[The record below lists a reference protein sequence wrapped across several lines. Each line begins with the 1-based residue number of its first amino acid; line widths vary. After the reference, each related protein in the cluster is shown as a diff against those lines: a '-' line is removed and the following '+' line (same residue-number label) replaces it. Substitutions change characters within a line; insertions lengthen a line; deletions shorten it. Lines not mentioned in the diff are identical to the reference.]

1 MIAEKEIGLETIA
14 EKPVKTESKS
24 IAPVFITQA
33 SAMIEIL
40 LKIRLI
46 ANSRASVFITGESGT
61 GKEVIASLIHYYGD
75 DTRRPFVAIN
85 SAALPKDVVD
95 NELFGHE
102 KEAFTGAVSKKE
114 GCFELAHNGTLFL
127 DEIVEMHPQTQAKLL
142 RAIENKSI
150 RRLGGREEIKVDAR
164 IIAATN
170 RDLQSS
176 LKSGDLREDLFYRL
190 SVIEIHIPSL
200 RDRKEDIPLLVKHF
214 LSLLTKN
221 YGGSEKRFSDESME
235 MMMDFD
241 WPGNIRELRNVV
253 ERVLL
258 TCSEEIITPKYLPER
273 ISGHTAVCEYVKIP
287 IGVSMNIAE
296 RMLIDQTLISVQNN
310 ISAAARIL
318 GLSRKTLHNKLNE
331 RRKETC

>member
-1 MIAEKEIGLETIA
+1 MIADVE
-14 EKPVKTESKS
+14 
-24 IAPVFITQA
+24 IAPDTIVEKLIKNDVKSAAPFFITQD
-33 SAMIEIL
+33 SAMLEIL
-40 LKIRLI
+40 MKIRLI

-75 DTRRPFVAIN
+75 DRRRPFIAIN

-114 GCFELAHNGTLFL
+114 GCFELAHNGILFL

-142 RAIENKSI
+142 RAIESKSI
-150 RRLGGREEIKVDAR
+150 RRLGGREEIKVDTR

-170 RDLQSS
+170 RDLQAS

-200 RDRKEDIPLLVKHF
+200 RERKEDIPLLVKHF
-214 LSLLTKN
+214 LSLLTQK
-221 YGGSEKRFSDESME
+221 YGGIEKRFSDECME
-235 MMMDFD
+235 MMKEFN

-258 TCSEEIITPKYLPER
+258 TCSDEIITPQYLPER
-273 ISGHTAVCEYVKIP
+273 ISGHAAVCQYIKIP
-287 IGVSMNIAE
+287 IGVTMNIAE
-296 RMLIDQTLISVQNN
+296 QMLIDQTLASVQNN

-318 GLSRKTLHNKLNE
+318 GLSRKTIHNKLNE
-331 RRKETC
+331 RRTGLC